1 MGVLIIP
8 DIVANAG
15 GVVVSYFEWSQNLD
29 NDYWQDEE
37 ILKRLNK
44 VMITAFNDVYRVC
57 TSEQCSMRRAA
68 YELGVKRVLNA
79 ERLRGRL

>member
-1 MGVLIIP
+1 
-8 DIVANAG
+8 
-15 GVVVSYFEWSQNLD
+15 
-29 NDYWQDEE
+29 
-37 ILKRLNK
+37 
-44 VMITAFNDVYRVC
+44 MITAFNDVYRVC